1 VTCSLLKDNEIQ
13 VLFHGIYA
21 ILVPGGAL
29 VITDTVEPAH
39 PLGWEPAAD
48 AWDEAVR
55 ERALEH
61 SQGERKETEMNT
73 GLWVLQIALCL
84 KFVSTAYT
92 HGFRRDQA
100 KWQQGMERFGAAGR
114 PLLALIA
121 ILVLLGGVGLILPA
135 ATGVLTWLTPLSAA
149 VLAVM
154 MLVAVGFHVGCRETP
169 NVVAGLVLFA
179 LAAFVAYGRWVIAP
193 F

>member
-1 VTCSLLKDNEIQ
+1 MI
-13 VLFHGIYA
+13 A
-21 ILVPGGAL
+21 
-29 VITDTVEPAH
+29 DTVEPAH
-39 PLGWEPAAD
+39 PSGWELAVD
-48 AWDEAVR
+48 AWGEAVR
-55 ERALEH
+55 ERALER
-61 SQGERKETEMNT
+61 SQGERKETEVNT
-73 GLWVLQIALCL
+73 ALWILQIVLCL

-100 KWQQGMERFGAAGR
+100 KWQQGMQRMGAAAR
-114 PLLALIA
+114 PLLTLIA
-121 ILVLLGGVGLILPA
+121 LLVLMGGAGLILPA
-135 ATGVLTWLTPLSAA
+135 ATGILTWLTPLSAA

-154 MLVAVGFHVGCRETP
+154 MLVAVGLHVGCRETP